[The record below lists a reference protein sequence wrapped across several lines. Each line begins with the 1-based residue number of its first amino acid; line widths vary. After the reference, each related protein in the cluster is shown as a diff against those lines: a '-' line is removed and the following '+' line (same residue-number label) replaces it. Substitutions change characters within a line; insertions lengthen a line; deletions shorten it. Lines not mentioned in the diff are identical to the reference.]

1 MEVTKKQIADGVSSF
16 IDNCLMPSA
25 SDGQMKLV
33 LNMARDSIRKGDAL
47 DTFLNNPMIENVI
60 TEENDRYDVTR
71 FVQVMKEVFE
81 DSDYFP
87 ITIPSIPVISPQ
99 ERILKITEPHF
110 DKLVHYIMPET
121 PSATAAMDDE

>member
-1 MEVTKKQIADGVSSF
+1 MEVTKKQIADGVSAF
-16 IDNCLMPSA
+16 IDNCLMPS

-33 LNMARDSIRKGDAL
+33 LTMAKDSIRKGDVL
-47 DTFLNNPMIENVI
+47 DSFLDNSMIENI
-60 TEENDRYDVTR
+60 IIEDNNMYDISR
-71 FVQVMKEVFE
+71 FVQVMKDVYE
-81 DSDYFP
+81 DCDYYP
-87 ITIPSIPVISPQ
+87 ITIPSVPLISPQ

>member
-1 MEVTKKQIADGVSSF
+1 MEVTKKQIADGVSAF

-47 DTFLNNPMIENVI
+47 ETFLNNPMIENVI
-60 TEENDRYDVTR
+60 TEENDKYDVTR

-81 DSDYFP
+81 ESDYYP

-121 PSATAAMDDE
+121 LSAIAAMDDE

>member
-1 MEVTKKQIADGVSSF
+1 MEVSKKQIADGVSAF
-16 IDNCLMPSA
+16 IDNCLIPS
-25 SDGQMKLV
+25 SDGQMRLV
-33 LNMARDSIRKGDAL
+33 LTMAKDSIRKGSAL
-47 DTFLNNPMIENVI
+47 DYFLENPMIENVI
-60 TEENDRYDVTR
+60 TEENDMYDITR
-71 FVQVMKEVFE
+71 FVQVMKDVYE
-81 DSDYFP
+81 DSDYYP